1 MLDFIF
7 TREFFVAVIAIAAV
21 GFLIYIVIKAEEAEG
36 SEELIEELPAD
47 DATEPVAEAEVATD
61 LVEEVVEEA
70 EVVEDPDHV
79 TIVDGTMVIDG
90 VSVTDP
96 VEVEYLENNSHIVQ
110 LALTD
115 GK

>member
-7 TREFFVAVIAIAAV
+7 TREFAIAIFALAAV
-21 GFLIYIVIKAEEAEG
+21 GFLIYIVIKAEDAE
-36 SEELIEELPAD
+36 EPIEELPAD

-61 LVEEVVEEA
+61 L
-70 EVVEDPDHV
+70 VEDPDHV

>member
-7 TREFFVAVIAIAAV
+7 TREFAIAIFALAAV
-21 GFLIYIVIKAEEAEG
+21 GFLIYIVIKAEDAE
-36 SEELIEELPAD
+36 EPIEELPAD

>member
-7 TREFFVAVIAIAAV
+7 TREFAIAIFALAAV
-21 GFLIYIVIKAEEAEG
+21 GFLIYIVIKAEG
-36 SEELIEELPAD
+36 SEELIDELPAD
-47 DATEPVAEAEVATD
+47 EATEPVAEAEVAID
-61 LVEEVVEEA
+61 LVEEA

-96 VEVEYLENNSHIVQ
+96 VEV
-110 LALTD
+110 
-115 GK
+115 

>member
-7 TREFFVAVIAIAAV
+7 TREFAIAIFALAAV
-21 GFLIYIVIKAEEAEG
+21 GFLIYIVIKAEDAE
-36 SEELIEELPAD
+36 EPIEELPAD

-61 LVEEVVEEA
+61 LVEEA